1 MWKTSLLLTSW
12 NRVLEILL
20 VPKNHGS
27 LRAVA
32 DLRKVNKCVVADS
45 YAMPDTQELLDQL
58 AQSEWFTSIDLS
70 SAFWQLC
77 LSLKNRETALRS

>member
-1 MWKTSLLLTSW
+1 MVKSNPSCS
-12 NRVLEILL
+12 EED
-20 VPKNHGS
+20 GS

-58 AQSEWFTSIDLS
+58 AESEWFTSIDLS
-70 SAFWQLC
+70 SAFCQLPLAEESRDC
-77 LSLKNRETALRS
+77 TAS